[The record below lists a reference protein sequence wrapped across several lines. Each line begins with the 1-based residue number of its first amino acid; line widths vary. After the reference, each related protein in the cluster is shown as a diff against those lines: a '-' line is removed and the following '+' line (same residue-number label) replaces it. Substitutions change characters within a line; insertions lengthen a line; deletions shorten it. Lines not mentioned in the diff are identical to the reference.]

1 MLCNA
6 SVCVCVCQKAER
18 IHTPLMGDRR
28 EAITG
33 LNCVSSGSGGHRNR
47 ISPTHDSLFI
57 VLPFSMS
64 VRWPLWKDVPWQCT
78 THVAFSQPHWWI
90 SGFFTLS
97 WTYRSQILCDGL
109 QLACVWGKRT
119 ANPVSSFWSGNIKSI
134 QIVFFVNHRS
144 KHSSNLG
151 VWIMKK
157 TPTILHYKQLYRVMC
172 PLKVVDGGRCRV
184 YTLIHWASAEL
195 AWGME
200 EKLGL
205 ISPLKSLLWEAEKM
219 LRCSN
224 SKQDKSIFVFYTI
237 EESCSEEN
245 KVFVPLHSLL
255 GSIVM

>member
-1 MLCNA
+1 
-6 SVCVCVCQKAER
+6 
-18 IHTPLMGDRR
+18 
-28 EAITG
+28 
-33 LNCVSSGSGGHRNR
+33 
-47 ISPTHDSLFI
+47 
-57 VLPFSMS
+57 
-64 VRWPLWKDVPWQCT
+64 
-78 THVAFSQPHWWI
+78 
-90 SGFFTLS
+90 
-97 WTYRSQILCDGL
+97 
-109 QLACVWGKRT
+109 
-119 ANPVSSFWSGNIKSI
+119 
-134 QIVFFVNHRS
+134 
-144 KHSSNLG
+144 
-151 VWIMKK
+151 
-157 TPTILHYKQLYRVMC
+157 MC
-172 PLKVVDGGRCRV
+172 PLKVLDGGRCWV